1 MQVKKTMLILVALLA
16 ILTIQTV
23 FAKDSPALKGPDAVA
38 PNPKHVFRTV
48 LEGLEVNHQFKI
60 LNKGNE
66 ELKIFNVRTD

>member
-1 MQVKKTMLILVALLA
+1 MQVKKALLILVALSA
-16 ILTIQTV
+16 ISTIQTV
-23 FAKDSPALKGPDAVA
+23 LAKDPPALKGPDAIA
-38 PNPKHVFRTV
+38 PNPKHVFRTI